1 MCNWR
6 YSLPVD
12 RNSRVENQYTGLI
25 LLSGIDAPGISSAL
39 FSTLEPFSITIL
51 DIEQVVIRS
60 RLILTVLIDLDPAHA
75 AAVESD
81 LNECAKLLNVDIA
94 TSFSS
99 ETTQSIAQKTGLIH
113 VIALAEK
120 ITPGAIANLASD
132 IAATGGNIER
142 IHRSASFPLTAIEFL
157 VSDSHL
163 DSLRKALGPTAKKY
177 GIDIAIQISGLNR
190 FARKLVVM
198 DVDSTLI
205 SQEVIDLL
213 AEAAG
218 VGQEVRAIT
227 ESAMRGELDFEAS
240 LRNRVALLKGQ
251 PETIIFEVAK
261 QVTLT
266 PGARTLIR
274 TLNKLGHGV
283 GLVSGGFSQVVDPI
297 AKQLGIEHV
306 RSNTLEIVDGVIT
319 GNLVGPIIDRAGK
332 ALALKEF
339 ANLENVSPANTIAIG
354 DGANDLDMIAAAG
367 LGIAFN
373 AKPTVQ
379 AAAQSA
385 LNAPYLDSVLFIL
398 GINREDIEESEKDI

>member
-1 MCNWR
+1 M
-6 YSLPVD
+6 D
-12 RNSRVENQYTGLI
+12 RNSRVENKYTGLI

-120 ITPGAIANLASD
+120 IIPGAIANLASD

-213 AEAAG
+213 AEASG

-227 ESAMRGELDFEAS
+227 ESAMRGELDFETS
-240 LRNRVALLKGQ
+240 LRKRVALLKGQ
-251 PETIIFEVAK
+251 SESIIADVAK
-261 QVTLT
+261 AVTLT

-274 TLNKLGHGV
+274 TLKKLGHGV

-319 GNLVGPIIDRAGK
+319 GNLLGAIIDRAGK
-332 ALALKEF
+332 AIALKEF
-339 ANLENVSPANTIAIG
+339 ASLENVSPGNTIAIG

>member
-1 MCNWR
+1 
-6 YSLPVD
+6 VD
-12 RNSRVENQYTGLI
+12 RNSRVENKYTGLI

-227 ESAMRGELDFEAS
+227 ESTMRGELDFEAS
-240 LRNRVALLKGQ
+240 LRKRVALLKGQ

-306 RSNTLEIVDGVIT
+306 RSNTLEIVYGVIT

>member
-1 MCNWR
+1 M
-6 YSLPVD
+6 
-12 RNSRVENQYTGLI
+12 
-25 LLSGIDAPGISSAL
+25 LSGIDAPGISSAL

-132 IAATGGNIER
+132 IATTGGNIER

-213 AEAAG
+213 AEASG

-227 ESAMRGELDFEAS
+227 ESAMRGELDFETS
-240 LRNRVALLKGQ
+240 LRKRVALLKGQ
-251 PETIIFEVAK
+251 SESIIADVAK
-261 QVTLT
+261 AVTLT

-274 TLNKLGHGV
+274 TLKKLGHGV

-319 GNLVGPIIDRAGK
+319 GNLLGAIIDRAGK
-332 ALALKEF
+332 AIALKEF
-339 ANLENVSPANTIAIG
+339 ASLENVSPGNTIAIG

>member
-1 MCNWR
+1 M
-6 YSLPVD
+6 PME
-12 RNSRVENQYTGLI
+12 RNNRAENRYTGLI

-39 FSTLEPFSITIL
+39 FTTLEPFSITVL

-75 AAVESD
+75 AAVEAD
-81 LNECAKLLNVDIA
+81 LNECASKLNVDIA
-94 TSFSS
+94 TSFSN
-99 ETTQSIAQKTGLIH
+99 ETTESIAQKTGLIH
-113 VIALAEK
+113 VIALAVK
-120 ITPGAIANLASD
+120 ISPGAIANLASD

-163 DSLRKALGPTAKKY
+163 DSLRKALGPTAKRY
-177 GIDIAIQISGLNR
+177 GLDIAVQISGLNR

-205 SQEVIDLL
+205 AQEVIDLL
-213 AEAAG
+213 AEASG

-227 ESAMRGELDFEAS
+227 ESAMRGDLDFETS
-240 LRNRVALLKGQ
+240 LRKRVALLQGQ
-251 PETIIFEVAK
+251 SESIIAEVAK

-274 TLNKLGHGV
+274 TLKKLGHGV

-297 AKQLGIEHV
+297 AKDLGIDHV
-306 RSNTLEIVDGVIT
+306 RSNTLEIVDGKIT
-319 GNLVGPIIDRAGK
+319 GNVIGPIVDRAGK

-373 AKPTVQ
+373 AKPAVQ
-379 AAAQSA
+379 EAAQSA

>member
-1 MCNWR
+1 
-6 YSLPVD
+6 VD
-12 RNSRVENQYTGLI
+12 RNSRVENKYTGLI

-213 AEAAG
+213 AEASG

>member
-1 MCNWR
+1 M
-6 YSLPVD
+6 D
-12 RNSRVENQYTGLI
+12 RNSRVENKYTGLI

-120 ITPGAIANLASD
+120 IIPGAIANLASD

-213 AEAAG
+213 AEASG

-227 ESAMRGELDFEAS
+227 ESAMRGELDFETS
-240 LRNRVALLKGQ
+240 LRKRVALLKGQ
-251 PETIIFEVAK
+251 SESIIADVAK
-261 QVTLT
+261 AVTLT

-274 TLNKLGHGV
+274 TLKKLGHGV

-319 GNLVGPIIDRAGK
+319 GNLLGAIIDRAGK
-332 ALALKEF
+332 AIALKEF
-339 ANLENVSPANTIAIG
+339 ASLENVSPANTIAIG

>member
-1 MCNWR
+1 M
-6 YSLPVD
+6 D
-12 RNSRVENQYTGLI
+12 RNSRVENKYTGLI

-213 AEAAG
+213 AEASG

-354 DGANDLDMIAAAG
+354 DGANDLDMISAAG

>member
-1 MCNWR
+1 
-6 YSLPVD
+6 
-12 RNSRVENQYTGLI
+12 

-39 FSTLEPFSITIL
+39 FTTLEPFSITVL

-75 AAVESD
+75 AAVEAD
-81 LNECAKLLNVDIA
+81 LNECASKLNVDIA
-94 TSFSS
+94 TSFSN
-99 ETTQSIAQKTGLIH
+99 ETTESIAQKTGLIH

-120 ITPGAIANLASD
+120 ISPGAIANLASD

-163 DSLRKALGPTAKKY
+163 DSLRKALGPTAKRY
-177 GIDIAIQISGLNR
+177 GLDIAVQISGLNR

-205 SQEVIDLL
+205 AQEVIDLL
-213 AEAAG
+213 AEASG

-227 ESAMRGELDFEAS
+227 ESAMRGDLDFETS
-240 LRNRVALLKGQ
+240 LRKRVALLQGQ
-251 PETIIFEVAK
+251 SESIIAEVAK

-274 TLNKLGHGV
+274 TLKKLGHGV

-297 AKQLGIEHV
+297 AKDLGIDHV
-306 RSNTLEIVDGVIT
+306 RSNTLEIVDGKIT
-319 GNLVGPIIDRAGK
+319 GNVIGPIVDRAGK

-367 LGIAFN
+367 IGIAFN
-373 AKPTVQ
+373 AKPAVQ
-379 AAAQSA
+379 EAAQSA

>member
-1 MCNWR
+1 M
-6 YSLPVD
+6 D

-213 AEAAG
+213 AEASG

-227 ESAMRGELDFEAS
+227 ESTMRGELDFETS
-240 LRNRVALLKGQ
+240 LRKRVALLKGQ
-251 PETIIFEVAK
+251 SESIIADVAK
-261 QVTLT
+261 AVTLT

-274 TLNKLGHGV
+274 TLKKLGHGV

-306 RSNTLEIVDGVIT
+306 RSNTLEIVDGFIT
-319 GNLVGPIIDRAGK
+319 GNLLGAIIDRAGK
-332 ALALKEF
+332 AIALKEF
-339 ANLENVSPANTIAIG
+339 ASLENVSPANTIAIG

-379 AAAQSA
+379 EAAHSA

>member
-1 MCNWR
+1 M
-6 YSLPVD
+6 PME
-12 RNSRVENQYTGLI
+12 RNNRAENRYTGLI

-39 FSTLEPFSITIL
+39 FTTLEPFSITVL

-75 AAVESD
+75 AAVEAD
-81 LNECAKLLNVDIA
+81 LNECASKLNVDIA
-94 TSFSS
+94 TSFSN
-99 ETTQSIAQKTGLIH
+99 ETTESIAQKTGLIH

-120 ITPGAIANLASD
+120 ISPGAIANLASE

-163 DSLRKALGPTAKKY
+163 NSLRKALGPTAKRY
-177 GIDIAIQISGLNR
+177 GLDIAVQISGLNR

-205 SQEVIDLL
+205 AQEVIDLL
-213 AEAAG
+213 AEASG

-227 ESAMRGELDFEAS
+227 ESAMRGELDFETS
-240 LRNRVALLKGQ
+240 LRKRVALLQGQ
-251 PETIIFEVAK
+251 SESIIAEVAK

-274 TLNKLGHGV
+274 TLKKLGHGV

-297 AKQLGIEHV
+297 AKDLGIDHV
-306 RSNTLEIVDGVIT
+306 RSNTLEIVDGKIT
-319 GNLVGPIIDRAGK
+319 GNVIGPIVDRAGK

-339 ANLENVSPANTIAIG
+339 AKLENVSPANTIAIG

-373 AKPTVQ
+373 AKPAVQ
-379 AAAQSA
+379 EAAQSA

>member
-1 MCNWR
+1 M
-6 YSLPVD
+6 PME
-12 RNSRVENQYTGLI
+12 RNNRAENRYTGLI

-39 FSTLEPFSITIL
+39 FTTLEPFSITVL

-75 AAVESD
+75 AAVEAD
-81 LNECAKLLNVDIA
+81 LNECASKLNVDIA
-94 TSFSS
+94 TSFSN
-99 ETTQSIAQKTGLIH
+99 ETTESIAQKTGLIH

-120 ITPGAIANLASD
+120 ISPGAIANLASD

-163 DSLRKALGPTAKKY
+163 DSLRKALGPTAKRY
-177 GIDIAIQISGLNR
+177 GLDIAVQISGLNR

-205 SQEVIDLL
+205 EQEVIDLL
-213 AEAAG
+213 AEASG

-227 ESAMRGELDFEAS
+227 ESAMRGDLDFETS
-240 LRNRVALLKGQ
+240 LRKRVALLQGQ
-251 PETIIFEVAK
+251 SESIIAEVAK

-274 TLNKLGHGV
+274 TLKKLGHGV

-297 AKQLGIEHV
+297 AKDLGIDHV
-306 RSNTLEIVDGVIT
+306 RSNTLEIVDGKIT
-319 GNLVGPIIDRAGK
+319 GNVIGPIVDRAGK

-373 AKPTVQ
+373 AKPAVQ
-379 AAAQSA
+379 EAAQSA

>member
-1 MCNWR
+1 M
-6 YSLPVD
+6 PME
-12 RNSRVENQYTGLI
+12 RNNRAENRYTGLI

-39 FSTLEPFSITIL
+39 FSTLEPFSITVL

-75 AAVESD
+75 AAVEAD
-81 LNECAKLLNVDIA
+81 LNECATRLNVDIA

-99 ETTQSIAQKTGLIH
+99 ETTESIAQKTGLIH
-113 VIALAEK
+113 VTALAEK

-163 DSLRKALGPTAKKY
+163 DSLRKALGPTAKRY
-177 GIDIAIQISGLNR
+177 GIDIAVQISGLNR

-205 SQEVIDLL
+205 AQEVIDLL
-213 AEAAG
+213 AEASG
-218 VGQEVRAIT
+218 VGLEVRSIT
-227 ESAMRGELDFEAS
+227 ESAMRGELDFETS
-240 LRNRVALLKGQ
+240 LRKRVALLKGQ
-251 PETIIFEVAK
+251 PDSIISQVAK
-261 QVTLT
+261 EISLT

-274 TLNKLGHGV
+274 TLKKLGHGV

-297 AKQLGIEHV
+297 AKDLGIDHV
-306 RSNTLEIVDGVIT
+306 RSNTLEILDGKIT
-319 GNLVGPIIDRAGK
+319 GNLIGPIIDRAGK

-339 ANLENVSPANTIAIG
+339 SKIENISSANTIAIG

-373 AKPTVQ
+373 AKPAVQ
-379 AAAQSA
+379 EAAQSA

>member
-1 MCNWR
+1 
-6 YSLPVD
+6 VD
-12 RNSRVENQYTGLI
+12 RNSRVENKYTGLI

-213 AEAAG
+213 AEASG

-319 GNLVGPIIDRAGK
+319 GNLVGPIIDRTGK

>member
-1 MCNWR
+1 M
-6 YSLPVD
+6 PME
-12 RNSRVENQYTGLI
+12 RNYRAENQYTGLI

-39 FSTLEPFSITIL
+39 FTTLEPFSLTVL

-75 AAVESD
+75 AAVEAD
-81 LNECAKLLNVDIA
+81 LNECASKLNVDIA
-94 TSFSS
+94 TSFSN
-99 ETTQSIAQKTGLIH
+99 ETTESIAQKTGLIH

-120 ITPGAIANLASD
+120 ISPGAIANLASD

-177 GIDIAIQISGLNR
+177 GLDIAVQISGLNR

-205 SQEVIDLL
+205 AQEVIDLL
-213 AEAAG
+213 AEASG

-227 ESAMRGELDFEAS
+227 ESAMRGELDFETS
-240 LRNRVALLKGQ
+240 LRKRVALLQGQ
-251 PETIIFEVAK
+251 SESIIAEVAK

-266 PGARTLIR
+266 PGAKTLIR
-274 TLNKLGHGV
+274 TLKKLGHGV

-297 AKQLGIEHV
+297 AKDLGIDHV
-306 RSNTLEIVDGVIT
+306 RSNTLEIVDGKIT
-319 GNLVGPIIDRAGK
+319 GNLIGPIVDRAGK

-339 ANLENVSPANTIAIG
+339 ANLEKVSPANTIAIG

-373 AKPTVQ
+373 AKPAVQ
-379 AAAQSA
+379 EAAQSA

>member
-1 MCNWR
+1 M
-6 YSLPVD
+6 D

-266 PGARTLIR
+266 PRARTLIR

>member
-1 MCNWR
+1 M
-6 YSLPVD
+6 PME
-12 RNSRVENQYTGLI
+12 RNNRAENRYTGLI

-39 FSTLEPFSITIL
+39 FTTLEPFSITVL

-75 AAVESD
+75 AAVEAD
-81 LNECAKLLNVDIA
+81 LNECASKLNVDIA
-94 TSFSS
+94 TSFSN
-99 ETTQSIAQKTGLIH
+99 ETTESIAQKTGLIH
-113 VIALAEK
+113 VTALAEK
-120 ITPGAIANLASD
+120 ISPGAIANLASD

-163 DSLRKALGPTAKKY
+163 DSLRKALGPTAKRY
-177 GIDIAIQISGLNR
+177 GLDIAVQISGLNR

-205 SQEVIDLL
+205 AQEVIDLL
-213 AEAAG
+213 AEASG

-227 ESAMRGELDFEAS
+227 ESAMRGDLDFETS
-240 LRNRVALLKGQ
+240 LRKRVALLQGQ
-251 PETIIFEVAK
+251 SESIIAEVAK

-274 TLNKLGHGV
+274 TLKKLGHGV

-297 AKQLGIEHV
+297 AKDLGIDHV
-306 RSNTLEIVDGVIT
+306 RSNTLEIVDGKIT
-319 GNLVGPIIDRAGK
+319 GNVIGPIVDRAGK

-367 LGIAFN
+367 IGIAFN
-373 AKPTVQ
+373 AKPAVQ
-379 AAAQSA
+379 EAAQSA